1 MNSSSSRNTQIIS
14 VFAAGQ
20 TSTTELANIFGVS
33 VSTIRR
39 VLTSAAL
46 AGVII
51 GTAVAPNTAEAALSG
66 ADKEAA
72 DNYFSNNPEIAHF
85 KPELVT
91 RVYESDTLQQ
101 ANDALKGNSY
111 YTGYDNGDRVVQI
124 LPIKPTQDDA
134 QKPQNS
140 LAPIVPIEPVVTP
153 PDAQSTHTA
162 SKLVDEPPV
171 LNAPAKTTSLA
182 EKLASRSGYDQLQ
195 DVKINSIKTAQTT
208 RDDGQDLKIEQASS
222 AAAFALGRADAAH
235 KNAMDNE
242 AVLDAKIDQ
251 NKNDQKGIDDKQDN
265 DIKAATMGV
274 NYARQQIDKETSARL
289 ESDNNLQ
296 AQIDGAAMQQANRD
310 RTAQQH
316 VSLEA
321 AVDGA
326 TGQTG
331 PVGADGAKGTD
342 GKDGTAGR
350 DGVDGKDGKDG
361 AKGDT
366 GAAGQ
371 NGRDL
376 TQDHYSRMNAAA
388 ALAASHVEQ
397 DEIDQ
402 NKSALSDVKGTA
414 EQAANDSKTAQDT
427 AEGAAKQLQMVQS
440 DKYQRMVQAK
450 TQAEIDAS
458 AHATQ
463 QKVAQQQQAAEN
475 KTAMAAKQQ
484 KIESVYYG
492 EQIQTLAQTQQ
503 EQQGEILAESHSRAV
518 ADAQTLG
525 QANDFTNKKFN
536 DLKSEVDGNKK
547 EAAAGSA
554 SAMAQANIPQVQESQ
569 QFAVGAGVGGYD
581 SQNAISVGASFHAS
595 RATIVKMSVS
605 DDTQSNFGYGAGVS
619 VGW

>member
-1 MNSSSSRNTQIIS
+1 MNTQLTERNTQII
-14 VFAAGQ
+14 AAYTAGNVNK
-20 TSTTELANIFGVS
+20 TELARYFGVS
-33 VSTIRR
+33 ASTVRR
-39 VLTSAAL
+39 VLASAAL
-46 AGVII
+46 ASLGMV
-51 GTAVAPNTAEAALSG
+51 AVA
-66 ADKEAA
+66 
-72 DNYFSNNPEIAHF
+72 
-85 KPELVT
+85 
-91 RVYESDTLQQ
+91 
-101 ANDALKGNSY
+101 
-111 YTGYDNGDRVVQI
+111 
-124 LPIKPTQDDA
+124 LP
-134 QKPQNS
+134 
-140 LAPIVPIEPVVTP
+140 
-153 PDAQSTHTA
+153 HTA
-162 SKLVDEPPV
+162 HATTDIQIFDSLVH
-171 LNAPAKTTSLA
+171 
-182 EKLASRSGYDQLQ
+182 ASGDS
-195 DVKINSIKTAQTT
+195 NSFDAA
-208 RDDGQDLKIEQASS
+208 RDTWKQMSASD
-222 AAAFALGRADAAH
+222 RADAYDIAVAQGDH
-235 KNAMDNE
+235 NVLIDITGSDYNPAADRVDRQAREDINHSDRYDYSRRTQPHQTATATPSDIE
-242 AVLDAKIDQ
+242 A
-251 NKNDQKGIDDKQDN
+251 
-265 DIKAATMGV
+265 
-274 NYARQQIDKETSARL
+274 ARL
-289 ESDNNLQ
+289 RALYAPRNIAPAGTIGHIDVLPPLPFNHHNTV
-296 AQIDGAAMQQANRD
+296 AQGDLLVQANRERNNQQVIALGESKMID
-310 RTAQQH
+310 QRNLTA
-316 VSLEA
+316 EKYA
-321 AVDGA
+321 AANAPRDGINGRDGVEGRD
-326 TGQTG
+326 GQN
-331 PVGADGAKGTD
+331 
-342 GKDGTAGR
+342 GKDGTNGIDGKNGATGTSGEKGATGETGANGR
-350 DGVDGKDGKDG
+350 DGTDGKDG

-388 ALAASHVEQ
+388 TLAASHVEQ

-463 QKVAQQQQAAEN
+463 QKVAQQQQAAE
-475 KTAMAAKQQ
+475 KKSAMAAKQQ

-525 QANDFTNKKFN
+525 QANDYTNKKFN

-605 DDTQSNFGYGAGVS
+605 DDSQSNFGYGAGVS